1 MNIREARAKLIAQE
15 QELHMLQLEAGA
27 MRRALAACH
36 ETELVLRKHIEQL
49 QHALHEIRPDAMPVK
64 VRTELARVGG
74 LDALARYDAARAL
87 GPEVYDDVE

>member
-27 MRRALAACH
+27 MRRALTVCH

-49 QHALHEIRPDAMPVK
+49 QHALNEIQPAVSK

-74 LDALARYDAARAL
+74 LDALAHYDAARGFAS
-87 GPEVYDDVE
+87 EVYDDVE

>member
-27 MRRALAACH
+27 MRRALTACH

-49 QHALHEIRPDAMPVK
+49 QHALNEIQPAVIK

-74 LDALARYDAARAL
+74 LDALAHYDAARGFAS
-87 GPEVYDDVE
+87 EVYDDVE